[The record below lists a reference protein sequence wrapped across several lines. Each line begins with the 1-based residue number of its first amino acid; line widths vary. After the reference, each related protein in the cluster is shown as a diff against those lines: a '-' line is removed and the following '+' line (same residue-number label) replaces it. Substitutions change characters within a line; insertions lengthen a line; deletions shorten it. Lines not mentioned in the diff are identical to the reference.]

1 MIASAM
7 QVMIF
12 GMLGIFVVMGMIIGV
27 ITLLQKITT
36 VK

>member
-7 QVMIF
+7 QVMVF

>member
-1 MIASAM
+1 MIASAI